1 MLELCDSSFQARLKS
16 YIFQMCLV
24 IIDSLLLLVIGIKI
38 LLTKGFMIGFLF
50 LCVAIKGKSLHRNSV
65 EWNDYSL
72 NLREKE
78 VLHFAISLYLLLS
91 AAYFCHG

>member
-1 MLELCDSSFQARLKS
+1 
-16 YIFQMCLV
+16 MCLV

-38 LLTKGFMIGFLF
+38 LLTKGFMIGLLF